1 MHPSARDYLEDVLS
15 PSQLAQDGIFDHAA
29 VAKLVAKF
37 RSGAAIGIKDNMSL
51 VGIISTQLLLNQFVN
66 GFEARNTSNETRV
79 TQVCH

>member
-15 PSQLAQDGIFDHAA
+15 PAQLAQDGIFDRAA

-51 VGIISTQLLLNQFVN
+51 VGIVSTQLLLNQFVN